1 VVFLSSRGVLSL
13 SFVSANW
20 GLRRN
25 ATARLM
31 TVYELSGPVTSK
43 AVRDRCLA
51 YLEAVNSEIETE
63 IRKASPFL
71 PSASP
76 DEGRG
81 LA

>member
-1 VVFLSSRGVLSL
+1 
-13 SFVSANW
+13 
-20 GLRRN
+20 
-25 ATARLM
+25 M

-63 IRKASPFL
+63 IRKTW
-71 PSASP
+71 PSHGPSLRKSA
-76 DEGRG
+76 